1 MRISDWSSDV
11 CSSDLLIPG
20 LRFAPYLY
28 GWRIRRRIYKHYGEL
43 MALERAVLE
52 PMSDEQRA
60 ALVEQL
66 DKIERAVVGMKTPG
80 AFADQAYILRRHIKF
95 VREGLTASGAQTDDD
110 VAVM

>member
-1 MRISDWSSDV
+1 
-11 CSSDLLIPG
+11 
-20 LRFAPYLY
+20 
-28 GWRIRRRIYKHYGEL
+28 

-110 VAVM
+110 VAAMGCRRSRFSRPGPRRSRRNRNLSGQRKRGEGGTRE